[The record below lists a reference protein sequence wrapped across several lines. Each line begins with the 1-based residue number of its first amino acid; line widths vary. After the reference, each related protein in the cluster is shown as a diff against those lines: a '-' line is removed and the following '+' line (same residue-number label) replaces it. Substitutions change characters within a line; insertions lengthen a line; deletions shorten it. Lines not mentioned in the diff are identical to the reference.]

1 MYKEEALTS
10 HQSGYLDWFAIIDF
24 FDIEVGF
31 LYPLLSLLQYFFRRI
46 YIIKELA
53 INEQIVAKEVRLLGE
68 QGEQLGIF
76 SITDALAQAEDA
88 GLDLVAINP
97 NADPIVCRIMNYGKY
112 KFIAQKRDKEAKKKQ
127 KVADIKGMELSMRI
141 EEHDMR
147 YKANQVVKFLQNG
160 DKVRVIIK
168 GVRGR
173 MANFA
178 HFGIDNMNK
187 FYEMLQEF
195 CVMDQKPLLSGS
207 VITMILAPK
216 DKK

>member
-1 MYKEEALTS
+1 M
-10 HQSGYLDWFAIIDF
+10 
-24 FDIEVGF
+24 
-31 LYPLLSLLQYFFRRI
+31 
-46 YIIKELA
+46 
-53 INEQIVAKEVRLLGE
+53 LGE
-68 QGEQLGIF
+68 QGEQLGIC
-76 SITDALAQAEDA
+76 SLADALARAEDS

-97 NADPIVCRIMNYGKY
+97 NADPIVCRVMDYGKY
-112 KFIAQKRDKEAKKKQ
+112 KFIAQKRDKDAKKKQ

-141 EEHDMR
+141 EDHDMR
-147 YKANQVVKFLQNG
+147 YKANQVAKFLQNG

-187 FYEMLQEF
+187 FFEMLEEY

-216 DKK
+216 IKK

>member
-1 MYKEEALTS
+1 M
-10 HQSGYLDWFAIIDF
+10 
-24 FDIEVGF
+24 
-31 LYPLLSLLQYFFRRI
+31 
-46 YIIKELA
+46 
-53 INEQIVAKEVRLLGE
+53 LGV

-76 SITDALAQAEDA
+76 ALSEAQQQADAA

-97 NADPIVCRIMNYGKY
+97 NGDPIVCRIMDYGKY
-112 KFIAQKRDKEAKKKQ
+112 KFIAQKRDKDAKKKQ
-127 KVADIKGMELSMRI
+127 KVAEVKGMELSMRI

-147 YKANQVVKFLQNG
+147 YKANQVAKFLKNG

-187 FYEMLQEF
+187 FYEMLEEY
-195 CVMDQKPLLSGS
+195 CVMDQKPTLSGS

-216 DKK
+216 NTK

>member
-1 MYKEEALTS
+1 M
-10 HQSGYLDWFAIIDF
+10 
-24 FDIEVGF
+24 
-31 LYPLLSLLQYFFRRI
+31 
-46 YIIKELA
+46 
-53 INEQIVAKEVRLLGE
+53 LGE
-68 QGEQLGIF
+68 QGEQLGIV
-76 SITDALAQAEDA
+76 SIAEAREQADEA

-97 NADPIVCRIMNYGKY
+97 NSDPIVCRIMDYGKY
-112 KFIAQKRDKEAKKKQ
+112 KFIAQKRDKDAKKKQ

-147 YKANQVVKFLQNG
+147 YKANQVAKFLKNG

-168 GVRGR
+168 GLRGR

-187 FYEMLQEF
+187 FYEMLEEY
-195 CVMDQKPLLSGS
+195 CVMDQKPTISGS

-216 DKK
+216 TQK

>member
-1 MYKEEALTS
+1 M
-10 HQSGYLDWFAIIDF
+10 
-24 FDIEVGF
+24 
-31 LYPLLSLLQYFFRRI
+31 
-46 YIIKELA
+46 KELA

-76 SITDALAQAEDA
+76 SIKDALAQADEA

-97 NADPIVCRIMNYGKY
+97 NASPIVCRIMDYGKY
-112 KFIAQKRDKEAKKKQ
+112 KFIAQKRDKDAKKKQ
-127 KVADIKGMELSMRI
+127 KIAEVKGMELSMRI

-147 YKANQVVKFLQNG
+147 YKANQVAKFLKNG

-187 FYEMLQEF
+187 FYEMLAEY
-195 CVMDQKPLLSGS
+195 CVIDQKPTLSGS

-216 DKK
+216 TAK

>member
-1 MYKEEALTS
+1 M
-10 HQSGYLDWFAIIDF
+10 
-24 FDIEVGF
+24 
-31 LYPLLSLLQYFFRRI
+31 
-46 YIIKELA
+46 
-53 INEQIVAKEVRLLGE
+53 LGE

-76 SITDALAQAEDA
+76 AIADALKQAEDA

-112 KFIAQKRDKEAKKKQ
+112 KFIAQKRDKDAKKKQ
-127 KVADIKGMELSMRI
+127 KVADIKGMTLSMRI
-141 EEHDMR
+141 EDHDMR
-147 YKANQVVKFLQNG
+147 YKANQVAKFLENG

-187 FYEMLQEF
+187 FYEMLQDY
-195 CVMDQKPLLSGS
+195 CIMDQKPLLSGS
-207 VITMILAPK
+207 IITMILAPK
-216 DKK
+216 NKK

>member
-1 MYKEEALTS
+1 
-10 HQSGYLDWFAIIDF
+10 
-24 FDIEVGF
+24 
-31 LYPLLSLLQYFFRRI
+31 
-46 YIIKELA
+46 
-53 INEQIVAKEVRLLGE
+53 VASEVRLLGE
-68 QGEQLGIF
+68 KGEQLGIV
-76 SITDALAQAEDA
+76 SLAEALGEAENA

-147 YKANQVVKFLQNG
+147 YKANQVAKFLQNG

-187 FYEMLQEF
+187 FYEMLQEY
-195 CVMDQKPLLSGS
+195 CVMDQKPILSGS

-216 DKK
+216 NKNN

>member
-1 MYKEEALTS
+1 M
-10 HQSGYLDWFAIIDF
+10 
-24 FDIEVGF
+24 
-31 LYPLLSLLQYFFRRI
+31 
-46 YIIKELA
+46 
-53 INEQIVAKEVRLLGE
+53 
-68 QGEQLGIF
+68 
-76 SITDALAQAEDA
+76 
-88 GLDLVAINP
+88 VAINP

-112 KFIAQKRDKEAKKKQ
+112 KFIAQKRDKDAKKKQ

-147 YKANQVVKFLQNG
+147 YKANQVAKFLQNG

-187 FYEMLQEF
+187 FYEMLQDD
-195 CVMDQKPLLSGS
+195 CVMDQKPILSGS
-207 VITMILAPK
+207 IITMILAPK
-216 DKK
+216 NKK

>member
-1 MYKEEALTS
+1 MGIVDIKTALES
-10 HQSGYLDWFAIIDF
+10 AY
-24 FDIEVGF
+24 
-31 LYPLLSLLQYFFRRI
+31 
-46 YIIKELA
+46 
-53 INEQIVAKEVRLLGE
+53 
-68 QGEQLGIF
+68 
-76 SITDALAQAEDA
+76 DA

-97 NADPIVCRIMNYGKY
+97 AGNPPVCRIMDYGKY

-127 KVADIKGMELSMRI
+127 KAIEVKGMELSMRI

-147 YKANQVVKFLQNG
+147 YKANQVAKFLANG

-187 FYEMLQEF
+187 FYEMLADK
-195 CVMDQKPLLSGS
+195 CIMDQKPTLSGS
-207 VITMILAPK
+207 IITMILAPK
-216 DKK
+216 NEK

>member
-1 MYKEEALTS
+1 MYVSKKKTTS
-10 HQSGYLDWFAIIDF
+10 HQSGYLDWLKYR
-24 FDIEVGF
+24 FDIEVGYFTHFF
-31 LYPLLSLLQYFFRRI
+31 LCYKNFQEDN
-46 YIIKELA
+46 IIKELA
-53 INEQIVAKEVRLLGE
+53 INEQITASSVRLLGE
-68 QGEQLGIF
+68 QGEQLGIV
-76 SITDALAQAEDA
+76 SIAEAREQADEA

-97 NADPIVCRIMNYGKY
+97 NSDPIVCRIMDYGKY
-112 KFIAQKRDKEAKKKQ
+112 KFIAQKRDKDAKKKQ

-147 YKANQVVKFLQNG
+147 YKANQVAKFLKNG

-168 GVRGR
+168 GLRGR

-187 FYEMLQEF
+187 FYEMLEEY
-195 CVMDQKPLLSGS
+195 CVMDQKPTISGS

-216 DKK
+216 TQK

>member
-1 MYKEEALTS
+1 MS
-10 HQSGYLDWFAIIDF
+10 SVSIHF
-24 FDIEVGF
+24 FLCF
-31 LYPLLSLLQYFFRRI
+31 NNFRRI
-46 YIIKELA
+46 NIIKELS
-53 INEQIVAKEVRLLGE
+53 INEQITAKEVRLLGTE
-68 QGEQLGIF
+68 GQQLGIV
-76 SITDALAQAEDA
+76 SLQEALQQAEDA

-97 NADPIVCRIMNYGKY
+97 NATPIVCRIMDYGKY
-112 KFIAQKRDKEAKKKQ
+112 KFIAQKRDKDAKKKQ
-127 KVADIKGMELSMRI
+127 KVAEIKGMTLSMRI

-147 YKANQVVKFLQNG
+147 YKAKFLQNG

-187 FYEMLQEF
+187 FYEMLSEY
-195 CVMDQKPLLSGS
+195 CVMDQKPTLSGS

-216 DKK
+216 NAK